1 MIFSYFYPC
10 NFLAGYPSEKKESK
24 DSGEKGG
31 LSQNVMIIIIAC
43 VVGATFVIVVAV
55 VTVILCRKRDAA
67 ERSKRV

>member
-1 MIFSYFYPC
+1 MVIFRLAAYPA
-10 NFLAGYPSEKKESK
+10 NKEESK
-24 DSGEKGG
+24 DTGEKGG

-67 ERSKRV
+67 ERNRRM